1 MKNAT
6 VLFVSL
12 LLFVTISQAQVTTRS
27 SFLIGGA
34 MSFNTSNSTIEVT
47 QDGVESKANGPTTS
61 IFSFEPVAAYFV
73 IPNLAIGGQVSYIR
87 EKISNDQQTDEVEN
101 LLLGPIVRYYLPFLE
116 DKAALFVELDA
127 AFGSSA
133 DQISEANINTSTK
146 NSVSKFG
153 VGPGLTVF
161 VNDLIGLEAIAKYN
175 YITGSATIES
185 PTISYSSTSQSNE
198 FDFQIGLQFYFT
210 R

>member
-1 MKNAT
+1 MKRT
-6 VLFVSL
+6 LPLFVL
-12 LLFVTISQAQVTTRS
+12 LLFIGTPSQGQVTTRS

-34 MSFNTSNSTIEVT
+34 MSFNNSNSTIEVT
-47 QDGVESKANGPTTS
+47 QDGIESKADGPTTS
-61 IFSFEPVAAYFV
+61 VFSFEPVAAYFV

-87 EKISNDQQTDEVEN
+87 EKISIDEQTDEVEN
-101 LLLGPIVRYYLPFLE
+101 LLLGPILRYYLPFLE
-116 DKAALFVELDA
+116 DKAALFIELDA

-133 DQISEANINTSTK
+133 DKITEASINTSTE
-146 NSVSKFG
+146 NSVSKLG

-175 YITGSATIES
+175 YIKGSATVET
-185 PTISYSSTSQSNE
+185 PNISYTSTSRSNE
-198 FDFQIGLQFYFT
+198 FDFQIGLQFYFS